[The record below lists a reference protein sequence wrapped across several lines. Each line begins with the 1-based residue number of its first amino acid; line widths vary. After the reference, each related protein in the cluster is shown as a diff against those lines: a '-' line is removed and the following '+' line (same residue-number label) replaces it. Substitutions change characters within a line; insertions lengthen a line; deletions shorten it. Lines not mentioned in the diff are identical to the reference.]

1 MPDPV
6 KALSDAIIEPIT
18 KAYRVGGFGLSFL
31 LLGAIMLLAAALI
44 PIGYFMYPLALIG
57 FVLVVIPCYFFYV
70 KEIRPIS
77 KAQRS
82 LARSSDVIDTVQAA
96 ALQITGLAYDLQ
108 SLAFRYAT
116 EIETAIKIIRP
127 QIRIVPGIGKIA
139 DLPLMRETE
148 NLAGRIVSS
157 TRGIDHVVSNV
168 KQALIDSDPKLLKV
182 YIEDMKR
189 IGADLEALLASPIL
203 SSENKGT

>member
-1 MPDPV
+1 MTDQI
-6 KALSDAIIEPIT
+6 KLLSDSIIEPIT

-44 PIGYFMYPLALIG
+44 PTGYFLYPLALIG

-70 KEIRPIS
+70 KEIRPIAR
-77 KAQRS
+77 AQRS

-96 ALQITGLAYDLQ
+96 ALQVTGLAHDLQ

-116 EIETAIKIIRP
+116 EIEKALKIIRP
-127 QIRIVPGIGKIA
+127 QIKIIPGIGKIA
-139 DLPLMRETE
+139 DLPLMETE
-148 NLAGRIVSS
+148 NLAGSIVS
-157 TRGIDHVVSNV
+157 TTQGIDHVVNNV

-182 YIEDMKR
+182 YIGDMKR
-189 IGADLEALLASPIL
+189 IGANLEALLASPML